1 MAKHPMRDV
10 VVLLPGILGSVL
22 SRDGKEV
29 WAPSGGAIRRALFSL
44 LGSVKDLALHDDPV
58 DVDDLGDG
66 VKATRLMPD
75 VHLIPGFWGIDAYSD
90 LSRWIVDTF
99 DVVPGRTFLPFP
111 YDWRRDNRV
120 AARQLRQ
127 TVDPILADVRRDDPD
142 AKLVLIGHS
151 MGGLVAR
158 SFLEHYDGW
167 RDTRM
172 LVTFGTPYRGAMN
185 ALNFV
190 ANGFVK
196 KIALFKVADLSG
208 LLRSLTSVYQLLP
221 IFPCVDVGTGDL
233 QHVTKVDGVPFLDA
247 SRASAAREFHESI
260 QRSIDAR
267 GPGSYAIWPVVGI
280 DQTTGTTARFSAGAV
295 TVLQTYDGNDL
306 GGDSTVPRPSA
317 TPIELGDQPNAM
329 YVVEKHGSLQNAQG
343 VREHLLGLLTQV
355 PDLGSFR
362 DARAGLRLEIDDLF
376 AADEPVALSVQ
387 ARARNLDL
395 VAEVVDSATGAPVA
409 PPARLTRGADE
420 RHTLELAPLPEG
432 SYRVTVHG
440 GGSSEPLAQPV
451 TGLFLVLR
459 DSDDPDLP
467 PAGATA
473 GRSGVGPARPVA

>member
-10 VVLLPGILGSVL
+10 IVLLPGILGSVL

-29 WAPSGGAIRRALFSL
+29 WAPSGGALRRALFSL
-44 LGSVKDLALHDDPV
+44 LGSVEDLELHGDPV

-90 LSRWIVDTF
+90 FSQWITDTF

-127 TVDPILADVRRDDPD
+127 AVDPILADARRDNPD

-196 KIALFKVADLSG
+196 KLAFFKVADLTG
-208 LLRSLTSVYQLLP
+208 LLRSLSSVYQLLP
-221 IFPCVDVGTGDL
+221 IFPCVDPGSGGL

-247 SRASAAREFHESI
+247 ARAADAREFHDSI

-280 DQTTGTTARFSAGAV
+280 DQTTGTTASLSGGAL
-295 TVLQTYDGNDL
+295 TTLQTYDGRDL

-329 YVVEKHGSLQNAQG
+329 YIVEKHGSLQNADG
-343 VREHLLGLLTQV
+343 VRQHLLGLLTQV
-355 PDLGSFR
+355 PDLGTFR
-362 DARAGLRLEIDDLF
+362 DARAGLRLDVDDLF
-376 AADEPVALSVQ
+376 AGDEPVALSVQ

-395 VAEVVDSATGAPVA
+395 VADVVESSSGRPVV
-409 PPARLTRGADE
+409 PPARLARGADE

-440 GGSSEPLAQPV
+440 AGASEALAQPV

-467 PAGATA
+467 APGAASAAG
-473 GRSGVGPARPVA
+473 SPVA